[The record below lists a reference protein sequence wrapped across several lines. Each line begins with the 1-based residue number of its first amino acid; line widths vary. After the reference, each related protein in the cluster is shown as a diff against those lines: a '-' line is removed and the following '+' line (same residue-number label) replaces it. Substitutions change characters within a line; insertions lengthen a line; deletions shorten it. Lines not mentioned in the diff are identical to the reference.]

1 MHVTNCCFLLSK
13 AGFCFDILFL
23 FFFFCGFPLLFL
35 SNTRLVFSMKLS
47 RHYSLASI
55 LYLVKLVF
63 FMSNMGEGRGVHI
76 FLVKLCLRVWCF
88 ADVLNHS
95 QFVIGQRNTCPQM
108 FVFIVLQ
115 HCCLLVEL
123 EIFDMKHLLF
133 CTAWI
138 NEEDVLLPFFFFCTL
153 FAVTVLLFCLFICIV
168 LFTIFGDNHFFYIF
182 VICIFIFFSPSVQ
195 VDEKLLYFVYKTW
208 VNRPL

>member
-138 NEEDVLLPFFFFCTL
+138 NEEDVLLPFIFFLYALCCDCFTLLSLHLYCPVYHFWWQPFFLYFCDLYFYFFFSISPGRWE
-153 FAVTVLLFCLFICIV
+153 AVIFCL
-168 LFTIFGDNHFFYIF
+168 
-182 VICIFIFFSPSVQ
+182 
-195 VDEKLLYFVYKTW
+195 
-208 VNRPL
+208 

>member
-1 MHVTNCCFLLSK
+1 
-13 AGFCFDILFL
+13 
-23 FFFFCGFPLLFL
+23 
-35 SNTRLVFSMKLS
+35 MKLS
-47 RHYSLASI
+47 RHYSLTSI

-138 NEEDVLLPFFFFCTL
+138 NEEDVLLPFFFFFVRSLLWL
-153 FAVTVLLFCLFICIV
+153 FYSSVSSSVLSCLPFLVT
-168 LFTIFGDNHFFYIF
+168 TIFFNIF

>member
-138 NEEDVLLPFFFFCTL
+138 NEEDVLLPFFFFVRSLLWL
-153 FAVTVLLFCLFICIV
+153 FYSSVSSSVLSCLPFLVTTIFFIFLWFVFLFFFLHQSRSMRSCYILFI
-168 LFTIFGDNHFFYIF
+168 
-182 VICIFIFFSPSVQ
+182 
-195 VDEKLLYFVYKTW
+195 KLG
-208 VNRPL
+208 